1 MSIRDT
7 IAGLVGRFRRRSEPR
22 PRPRPTPRERPT
34 LEEGDADGRELKE
47 ATDRA
52 REELRRV
59 SRD

>member
-1 MSIRDT
+1 MTVRDA
-7 IAGLVGRFRRRSEPR
+7 IAGLVRRVRRRPESRE
-22 PRPRPTPRERPT
+22 RPRPTPRDRPT